1 MNLLFEQLEPRRCMN
16 AAWQNPA
23 LRCDVDGSSLV
34 EPFDALQVI
43 NRLSRSEAGQLPSA
57 RGEGEPYYD
66 TSGDGQLSPRDAL
79 AVINVLARYSDPLQL
94 IVNTSPDL
102 DPNANGVVQ
111 SPQVTFTGTTLPNV
125 SMVANK
131 STGTPDSPTTLDKT
145 QSDNDG
151 NFVLQFDL
159 QNGLNEI
166 EVTAHDPRGREVSR
180 SKSLRLGDVVLD
192 WNAAAL
198 NVVRE
203 WTTTD
208 DDPYGG
214 RIVPSQPPRVAH
226 NLAMIHT
233 AMFDALNAIEG
244 GYHPYLKGLSAEPGA
259 SPEAAAAAAAH
270 RVASRLYPE
279 ADEMAH
285 WDASLAE
292 SLASIPDGAAK
303 DLGIVFGNDVGDA
316 MLAARADDG
325 SAAEIDYTPGADPG
339 DWRRTLPG
347 YLPPLLPQWRYV
359 EPFAIEAV
367 EQYRP
372 EPPPEL
378 SSERYAE
385 SVDQVMQLGR
395 LDSEVRTDDQSEIAI
410 FWADGGG
417 TFTPPGHWN
426 QISAD
431 VALAKG
437 TSLTENARLF
447 SLLNIALA
455 DAGIA
460 AWDAKYH
467 YDLWR
472 PIDAIRQADTDG
484 NPATTPDPD
493 WLPLVQNPPFPT
505 YTSGHSSFSG
515 AADAV
520 LTEFFGSNVHFTSQ
534 LDGHNAPAQR
544 PLAEELIVTRSFTSF
559 TQAAEEAGMSRIYG
573 GIHFDFD
580 NTAGLQ
586 SGRAVGKHVMGTM
599 LSATGYESRQN
610 SFSAI

>member
-1 MNLLFEQLEPRRCMN
+1 MIMKYRFEQLEVRRCLN
-16 AAWQNPA
+16 AAWQNPVNR
-23 LRCDVDGSSLV
+23 LDVDDSALV
-34 EPFDALQVI
+34 EPIDALQVI
-43 NRLSRSEAGQLPSA
+43 NQLNRLHYAEAGQLSA
-57 RGEGEPYYD
+57 VRAEGEPFYD
-66 TSGDGQLSPRDAL
+66 TNGDGSVSAIDAL
-79 AVINVLARYSDPLQL
+79 LVINVLNRYSDPLYL
-94 IVNTSPDL
+94 VVNVSPDA
-102 DPNANGVVQ
+102 DPNANGVVLAQ
-111 SPQVTFTGTTLPNV
+111 QATFNGSTLPAV
-125 SMVANK
+125 RVVASMSMEAGTQPVAVAE
-131 STGTPDSPTTLDKT
+131 TL
-145 QSDNDG
+145 SDEAG
-151 NFVLQFDL
+151 NYSLQLGL
-159 QNGLNEI
+159 QGGLNEI
-166 EVTAHDPRGREVSR
+166 EFTAHDPRGREVSR
-180 SKSLRLGDVVLD
+180 SKQLRLGDVILD
-192 WNAAAL
+192 WNASAL

-208 DDPYGG
+208 DDPYEG
-214 RIVPSQPPRVAH
+214 RIVRSEPPRVAR

-233 AMFDALNAIEG
+233 AIFDAVNAIES
-244 GYHPYLKGLSAEPGA
+244 GYQPYLKDLPAESAA
-259 SPEAAAAAAAH
+259 SPRAAAAAAAY
-270 RVASRLYPE
+270 RVASHLYPE

-292 SLASIPDGAAK
+292 SLATIPNGGAK
-303 DLGIVFGNDVGDA
+303 DRGIAFGTSVGNA
-316 MLAARADDG
+316 MLAARAGDG
-325 SAAEIDYTPGADPG
+325 SSAEVEYAPGSEPG

-347 YLPPLLPQWRYV
+347 YLPPLLPQWRFV
-359 EPFAIEAV
+359 EPFAIDSA
-367 EQYRP
+367 QRYRP

-395 LDSEVRTDDQSEIAI
+395 LESDIRTEDQSEIAV

-426 QISAD
+426 QIAAD
-431 VALAKG
+431 VASAKG
-437 TSLTENARLF
+437 TTLVENARLF
-447 SLLNIALA
+447 SLLNMALA

-472 PIDAIRQADTDG
+472 PIDAIREADSDG

-520 LTEFFGSNVHFTSQ
+520 LTAFFGPNVHFTSQ
-534 LDGHNAPAQR
+534 LDGHNAPGQR

-559 TQAAEEAGMSRIYG
+559 TEAAEEAGMSRIYG

-580 NTAGLQ
+580 NTAGLA
-586 SGRAVGKHVMGTM
+586 SGRAVGNHVMDT
-599 LSATGYESRQN
+599 LLRQTPES
-610 SFSAI
+610 